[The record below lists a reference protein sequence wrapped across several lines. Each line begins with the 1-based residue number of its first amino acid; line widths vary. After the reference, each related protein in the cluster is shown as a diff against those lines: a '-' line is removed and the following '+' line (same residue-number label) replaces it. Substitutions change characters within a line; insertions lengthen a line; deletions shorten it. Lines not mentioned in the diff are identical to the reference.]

1 METKVALLGFGT
13 VGKGTYRALT
23 ENADEIERKT
33 GKKVTVKKI
42 LEIDPKSAL
51 AAWRP
56 RTSSART

>member
-33 GKKVTVKKI
+33 GKKVTVKKMVF
-42 LEIDPKSAL
+42 
-51 AAWRP
+51 
-56 RTSSART
+56 